1 MSLRE
6 FDRLVMRCCPCC
18 HIANRTALEREKAVT
33 ELIEY
38 VRNLDEKLRDERNH
52 AVNKLLNDAF
62 AWVLRV
68 EERAKALSMDQVE
81 AVALAFLMSHDD
93 TGVFTPEQTAVA
105 SNDVARRWQ
114 QGVESRCKGPKA

>member
-18 HIANRTALEREKAVT
+18 HIANRTALEREKAAV
-33 ELIEY
+33 ELVEY
-38 VRNLDEKLRDERNH
+38 VRNIDARLQDERNH

-68 EERAKALSMDQVE
+68 EERANVLSMDQVE
-81 AVALAFLMSHDD
+81 AVALSFLMSHDD
-93 TGVFTPEQTAVA
+93 IGVFTPEQTTVA
-105 SNDVARRWQ
+105 SQDVARRWR
-114 QGVESRCKGPKA
+114 QGVESRRKGPKT

>member
-1 MSLRE
+1 MTPE
-6 FDRLVMRCCPCC
+6 FDRLVMRCRQCLVKPG
-18 HIANRTALEREKAVT
+18 REYEKAVT

-38 VRNLDEKLRDERNH
+38 VRNIDAKLQDERNH

-68 EERAKALSMDQVE
+68 EERAKALSMYQVE
-81 AVALAFLMSHDD
+81 AIVLSFLMSHDD

-114 QGVESRCKGPKA
+114 QGVEARRKGPKA